1 MICKHSNGPSTLF
14 SKPRGGVI
22 EVIVIYCNKKKKAIL
37 DLHSLCQCIPSLLHH
52 SLKYHT
58 SPWIVEMVGRCVPW
72 VSGARNPGVQCPQP
86 TRRSQHSTAHTPNDL
101 TSPTKPGHRTH
112 GANQA
117 RAYAVCVC
125 EIKSVTYRLG
135 PAVSSDWAS
144 DERLTTSAC
153 VLSNL
158 IGYLSTFFK
167 KKKNLSLQNR
177 GYLSTW
183 ASTFAAK
190 GRAFAPYICRV
201 SQTHVNPVRTYFY
214 ILLGISLRENK
225 CCASSNGGDFRENK
239 RRRVKKGRWMEVGLK
254 LCNIYLQWI
263 FYGILSIFGT
273 ISQAAYIC

>member
-1 MICKHSNGPSTLF
+1 
-14 SKPRGGVI
+14 
-22 EVIVIYCNKKKKAIL
+22 
-37 DLHSLCQCIPSLLHH
+37 
-52 SLKYHT
+52 
-58 SPWIVEMVGRCVPW
+58 
-72 VSGARNPGVQCPQP
+72 
-86 TRRSQHSTAHTPNDL
+86 
-101 TSPTKPGHRTH
+101 
-112 GANQA
+112 
-117 RAYAVCVC
+117 
-125 EIKSVTYRLG
+125 
-135 PAVSSDWAS
+135 
-144 DERLTTSAC
+144 
-153 VLSNL
+153 
-158 IGYLSTFFK
+158 
-167 KKKNLSLQNR
+167 LQNR

-273 ISQAAYIC
+273 ISQGRVYMLVKLLSPSPCAIIYACAFVQRNTICSGWMNPKFCIARTNEYLYPRLYIYSCMFIWTIQVVWNAYTVQYPPLFFPDVSIFLFHSGKVEKICVFFPIVF

>member
-22 EVIVIYCNKKKKAIL
+22 EVVVIYCNKKKKAIL

-158 IGYLSTFFK
+158 IGYLSTFFLK
-167 KKKNLSLQNR
+167 KKEFVLAKSWLFVNLSVNFCSQRPSICSVHLPSVSDACESSPHLLL
-177 GYLSTW
+177 YSTRN
-183 ASTFAAK
+183 F
-190 GRAFAPYICRV
+190 F
-201 SQTHVNPVRTYFY
+201 
-214 ILLGISLRENK
+214 
-225 CCASSNGGDFRENK
+225 K
-239 RRRVKKGRWMEVGLK
+239 RK
-254 LCNIYLQWI
+254 
-263 FYGILSIFGT
+263 
-273 ISQAAYIC
+273 